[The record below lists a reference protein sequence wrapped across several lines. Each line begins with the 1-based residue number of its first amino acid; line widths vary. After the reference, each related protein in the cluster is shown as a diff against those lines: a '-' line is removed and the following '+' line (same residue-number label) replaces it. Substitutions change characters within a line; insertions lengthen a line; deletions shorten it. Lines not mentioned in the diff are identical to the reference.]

1 MLTIA
6 VLSRPEPTLAT
17 KIYLL
22 GFPDGPLEWNNK
34 KESEHIHV
42 LKKSWKAM
50 CHVIKKIESKTFEY
64 FLKVCAVLSLCCP
77 QLTATVPPCLKAAPE
92 TVFLPSLR

>member
-34 KESEHIHV
+34 RESENSNDFENSNNSHEENGYLTIH
-42 LKKSWKAM
+42 
-50 CHVIKKIESKTFEY
+50 
-64 FLKVCAVLSLCCP
+64 
-77 QLTATVPPCLKAAPE
+77 
-92 TVFLPSLR
+92 LPSMGKMQHVQYAWALKLTKIK

>member
-34 KESEHIHV
+34 RESENSNDSENSENSSNSHEENGYLKIH
-42 LKKSWKAM
+42 
-50 CHVIKKIESKTFEY
+50 
-64 FLKVCAVLSLCCP
+64 
-77 QLTATVPPCLKAAPE
+77 
-92 TVFLPSLR
+92 LPSMGKMQHVQYAWTLKLTKIK

>member
-34 KESEHIHV
+34 MESENSNDSENSNNSHEENGYLKIH
-42 LKKSWKAM
+42 
-50 CHVIKKIESKTFEY
+50 
-64 FLKVCAVLSLCCP
+64 
-77 QLTATVPPCLKAAPE
+77 
-92 TVFLPSLR
+92 LPSMGKVQHVQYAWTLKLTKIK